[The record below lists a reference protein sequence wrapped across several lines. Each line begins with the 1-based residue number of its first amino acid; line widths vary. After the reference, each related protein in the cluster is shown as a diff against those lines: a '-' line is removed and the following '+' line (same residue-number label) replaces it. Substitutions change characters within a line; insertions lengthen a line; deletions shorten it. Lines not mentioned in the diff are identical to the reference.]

1 MDEIADFE
9 KRFSS
14 MNIRSGYSR
23 KDLEMSYKG
32 LLPASINKQLVKR
45 KEVVR
50 RESSK
55 PIEQVEEAEEVEEI
69 KHVDEQ
75 EQEEY

>member
-1 MDEIADFE
+1 
-9 KRFSS
+9 

-55 PIEQVEEAEEVEEI
+55 PIEQVEEAAEEIEEI

>member
-1 MDEIADFE
+1 LDEIADFE